1 MHKTN
6 FIMRILSPKSTL
18 LTASFIAFLTVSAH
32 SQEKNIKVTQDPK
45 FEQLLVEKRKINS
58 SLTVN
63 ERYKIQVFNGDS
75 ENAKKTLSEF
85 KREFKNLDG
94 TIVFNTPTYKVW
106 IGNFKTKIEAER
118 NLNDLRKKYPNAL
131 VIKPTK

>member
-1 MHKTN
+1 
-6 FIMRILSPKSTL
+6 MRILSPKSVL
-18 LTASFIAFLTVSAH
+18 LNVSFIALLSISAY

-45 FEQLLVEKRKINS
+45 FEQLLAEKRKING

-63 ERYKIQVFNGDS
+63 ERYKIQVYNGDS
-75 ENAKKTLSEF
+75 ENAKKTLAEF
-85 KREFKNLDG
+85 RKEFRNLDG

-106 IGNFKTKIEAER
+106 IGNFKTKIEAEK
-118 NLNDLRKKYPNAL
+118 NLNDLRKKYPNAI

>member
-1 MHKTN
+1 
-6 FIMRILSPKSTL
+6 MRILSPKSTL
-18 LTASFIAFLTVSAH
+18 LTASFIVFLTVSAH
-32 SQEKNIKVTQDPK
+32 SQEKNIKVIQDPK
-45 FEQLLVEKRKINS
+45 FEQLLAEKRKINA

-75 ENAKKTLSEF
+75 ETAKKTLSDF

-118 NLNDLRKKYPNAL
+118 NLMDLKKKYPNAL

>member
-1 MHKTN
+1 
-6 FIMRILSPKSTL
+6 MRILSPKSTV
-18 LTASFIAFLTVSAH
+18 LTASLIAFLTVSAY

-45 FEQLLVEKRKINS
+45 FEQLLAEKRKINS

-63 ERYKIQVFNGDS
+63 ERYKIQVYSGDS
-75 ENAKKTLSEF
+75 ETAKRTLSDF
-85 KREFKNLDG
+85 KKEFKNLDG

>member
-1 MHKTN
+1 
-6 FIMRILSPKSTL
+6 MRILSPKSIL
-18 LTASFIAFLTVSAH
+18 LNATCLAFLTVSSY
-32 SQEKNIKVTQDPK
+32 SQDKGINVSQDPK
-45 FEQLLVEKRKINS
+45 FEQLLNEKRKINS

-63 ERYKIQVFNGDS
+63 ERYKIQIYYGDS
-75 ENAKKTLSEF
+75 ETAKKTLSDF
-85 KREFKNLDG
+85 RKEFKNLDG

-118 NLNDLRKKYPNAL
+118 NLNDLKKKYPNAL